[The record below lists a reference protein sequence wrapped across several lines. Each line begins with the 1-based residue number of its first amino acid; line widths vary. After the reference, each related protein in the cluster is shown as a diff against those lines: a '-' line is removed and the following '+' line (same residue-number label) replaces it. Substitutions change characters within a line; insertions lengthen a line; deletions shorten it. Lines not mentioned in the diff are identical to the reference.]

1 MKKLNTTFSLVL
13 FICLMILSGLQAQV
27 VNVGSGSYTKTFPGT
42 DAAGRNGF
50 PSGTPQL
57 SGAAAGKPV
66 PTNDW
71 WSKLVKE
78 NHADNL
84 FNYPFT
90 LKTVNE
96 GLVVSYIPRGV
107 IDDQLPVVV
116 GVSNLAT
123 TKATVSDFSDWTV
136 TMNWND
142 GTRNFEATSG
152 IGMPFLYFTKGN
164 SDVAQVKV
172 NLGTVTVNN
181 EMLIVENAR
190 NSADFAIY
198 APAGS
203 TWTKNGTTY
212 TSTLNGKNYWSLAFI
227 PLTAS
232 NVATVA
238 NEYKKYAYVFP
249 VKATASYTY
258 NETSS
263 VVRTDFT
270 VQTEVKEGTA
280 DKMLLGLLPHQWANL
295 AANSAQPDKY
305 SYATIRGELK
315 TLEGNSFS
323 VENKF
328 KGILP
333 TLPYVNNYSEGFN
346 PAALNEKVT
355 ALETMDLHLDRL
367 IQRRSGN
374 ERLIQTAALHTKK
387 VILQPATKCSPL

>member
-123 TKATVSDFSDWTV
+123 TKATVSDF
-136 TMNWND
+136 
-142 GTRNFEATSG
+142 
-152 IGMPFLYFTKGN
+152 
-164 SDVAQVKV
+164 
-172 NLGTVTVNN
+172 
-181 EMLIVENAR
+181 
-190 NSADFAIY
+190 
-198 APAGS
+198 
-203 TWTKNGTTY
+203 
-212 TSTLNGKNYWSLAFI
+212 
-227 PLTAS
+227 
-232 NVATVA
+232 
-238 NEYKKYAYVFP
+238 
-249 VKATASYTY
+249 
-258 NETSS
+258 
-263 VVRTDFT
+263 RTG
-270 VQTEVKEGTA
+270 Q
-280 DKMLLGLLPHQWANL
+280 
-295 AANSAQPDKY
+295 
-305 SYATIRGELK
+305 
-315 TLEGNSFS
+315 
-323 VENKF
+323 
-328 KGILP
+328 
-333 TLPYVNNYSEGFN
+333 
-346 PAALNEKVT
+346 
-355 ALETMDLHLDRL
+355 
-367 IQRRSGN
+367 
-374 ERLIQTAALHTKK
+374 
-387 VILQPATKCSPL
+387 